1 MTDGSGL
8 LDDAEPLV
16 ALSGVRKSLPGFRMG
31 PVDMTV
37 EPGYVTAVVGPNG
50 SGKTSLF
57 RMLLD
62 LLHPD
67 DGERVLFGWRYPADE
82 LAIKRRIGYLPDVS
96 VGHDE
101 MRPEALGRFVG
112 HWYPTWDGARFGELL
127 DRFDVDRGKR
137 FGKLSKGMRR
147 RVAFAA
153 AVATEAPLLVLDEP
167 TESIDLLARAVVFD
181 EIARYVRD
189 GRRSVVLATHVA
201 GEVVHLADYVT
212 FLYEGRFLGTY
223 EKDELMGSW
232 KALWVADPPDA
243 GLPGADL
250 PGLVDVQ
257 AGELARVVS
266 RSPGET
272 RAALEERGMGI
283 VRTESVGIEEIL
295 AYLARL
301 ERAAEAMRAGSV
313 TAAATPP
320 SASPGDT
327 ARIPGTITDEGG
339 DRR

>member
-1 MTDGSGL
+1 MTDGSVL

-31 PVDMTV
+31 PVDMTI

-67 DGERVLFGWRYPADE
+67 EGERVLFGRRYPADE
-82 LAIKRRIGYLPDVS
+82 LGIKRRIGYLPDVS

-101 MRPEALGRFVG
+101 MQPEALGRFVG

-167 TESIDLLARAVVFD
+167 TESIDLLAREVVFD

-201 GEVVHLADYVT
+201 GEVLHLADYVA
-212 FLYEGRFLGTY
+212 FLYEGHFLGTY
-223 EKDELMGSW
+223 EKDGLMESW
-232 KALWVADPPDA
+232 KALWVAEPPA
-243 GLPGADL
+243 ADL

-272 RAALEERGMGI
+272 RAALEGRGLGV

-301 ERAAEAMRAGSV
+301 ERAAEAMQVDGAMG
-313 TAAATPP
+313 AAAPP
-320 SASPGDT
+320 SARPENT
-327 ARIPGTITDEGG
+327 ARTPGTVTDEGG